1 MCEILINFDRV
12 FICIKILSISK
23 YKLTNYYKKDHYYL
37 IFKKKNC
44 YRNSIPIEKEI
55 NELIINLCLIIK
67 ILRIFYEFVLFL
79 KLILF
84 KFEKHNNV
92 LNVPK
97 ITLFMKLI
105 RPFLLLI
112 SIILFGWLFMSNI
125 NLVNVAATLNEAEIN
140 SEITK
145 VNGFTNI
152 NQLKQFTIEKINY
165 MEAIRE
171 RFSENALVR
180 VAVIAVLVLVQII
193 LYTTKGNYSFNSKT
207 IDF

>member
-1 MCEILINFDRV
+1 
-12 FICIKILSISK
+12 
-23 YKLTNYYKKDHYYL
+23 
-37 IFKKKNC
+37 
-44 YRNSIPIEKEI
+44 
-55 NELIINLCLIIK
+55 
-67 ILRIFYEFVLFL
+67 
-79 KLILF
+79 
-84 KFEKHNNV
+84 
-92 LNVPK
+92 
-97 ITLFMKLI
+97 
-105 RPFLLLI
+105 
-112 SIILFGWLFMSNI
+112 MSNI